1 MHTNSGNLA
10 LSVITRAGFMRGF
23 ETNTSRRAFCV
34 GGAALAGTALLP
46 DAGWCRIDERRLK
59 LRHLHTDER
68 LDVVYH
74 AGGRYVPSALLR
86 IDHFMR
92 DWREDQAIKIDHRVI
107 DFLFAVQLE
116 LGVFGECQILCGYR
130 TPQTNEMLRRRTSG
144 VAKRSYHLFG
154 RAVDFNLPRARL
166 RRVRDSALDLG
177 RGGVGYYPRS
187 HFIHLDSGDV
197 RTW

>member
-1 MHTNSGNLA
+1 MQTNSGNLA
-10 LSVITRAGFMRGF
+10 LSVTTRAGFMRGF
-23 ETNTSRRAFCV
+23 EANTSRRAFCV
-34 GGAALAGTALLP
+34 GGAALVGTAVLP
-46 DAGWCRIDERRLK
+46 EAGWCRIDERRLK

-74 AGGRYVPSALLR
+74 AGGRYVPAALLQ

-92 DWREDQAIKIDHRVI
+92 DWREERAIKMDHRVL
-107 DFLFAVQLE
+107 DFIFAVQLQVGA
-116 LGVFGECQILCGYR
+116 LGECEILCGYR
-130 TPQTNEMLRRRTSG
+130 TPETNALLRRRSSG
-144 VAKRSYHLFG
+144 VAKRSYHMFG
-154 RAVDFNLPRARL
+154 RAVDLNLPQARL
-166 RRVRDSALDLG
+166 RRVRDTALDLG

>member
-1 MHTNSGNLA
+1 
-10 LSVITRAGFMRGF
+10 MRGLG
-23 ETNTSRRAFCV
+23 TDWSRRTLL
-34 GGAALAGTALLP
+34 GAGLAATGTALLP
-46 DAGWCRIDERRLK
+46 EAGWCRADERRLK
-59 LRHLHTDER
+59 FRHLHTDER
-68 LDVVYH
+68 LDVVYFTT
-74 AGGRYVPSALLR
+74 GRYRPAALLQVDR
-86 IDHFMR
+86 FMR
-92 DWREDQAIKIDHRVI
+92 DWRENAVIRIDHELL
-107 DFLFAVQLE
+107 DFLFAVQTR
-116 LGVFGECQILCGYR
+116 LGVFGECEVLSGYR
-130 TPQTNEMLRRRTSG
+130 TPATNAMLRRRSRG